1 MTTQDKSQQSNLIWG
16 AILVA
21 GGILLL
27 LSNLNLFGP
36 LTALM
41 WTLLFGGAGIFF
53 LYLFLTAPEQRWWA
67 AIPGCVL
74 LGLGMVTSINELG
87 PRFLAP
93 ISGSVF
99 LFSIGV
105 GFMLVYL
112 AQRQNWWAVIPAGV
126 MTTLAVVAGIDN
138 LGLRWVDSG
147 AIFFVGLG
155 VTFLVLG
162 FLPTSSGKELR
173 WAFIPGVVLISMGIL
188 IGTPFISVL
197 GYLWPLAL
205 IVGGALLIWR
215 QLRERQA
222 E

>member
-93 ISGSVF
+93 VSGSVF